1 MTRETKVGLLVG
13 LAFIVLFGIIITE
26 KSGTIESTEP
36 ESSDR
41 TTSRLPQATSSRQ
54 ILPRAEFS
62 SPTVRERNES
72 GETAVA
78 EVPGEQILEPPLVD
92 SSSLVPVIPT
102 TERDASA
109 AQRRSEG
116 GDNSQVTYYT
126 VKPGDTLIGIARKV
140 YGPDHAELYK
150 HIFNANRDV
159 LESEDA
165 MLWIGM
171 KLKIPRIPDF
181 SSMASLAF
189 GIPDADETSS
199 IDSLLS
205 AGTLVETTDAPIL
218 PSGAAIEPQI
228 SEYVIYTVRA
238 GDTLSEIS
246 QMHLGT
252 SRKWQL
258 IYDLNKG
265 SIKTP
270 AQLRPGTQIKIP
282 VVHRE

>member
-26 KSGTIESTEP
+26 KSGTIENADP
-36 ESSDR
+36 ESSDG
-41 TTSRLPQATSSRQ
+41 TTTRLPQASSLRQ
-54 ILPRAEFS
+54 VLPQAKFS
-62 SPTVRERNES
+62 SPTVRQRNEP
-72 GETAVA
+72 GETTVA
-78 EVPGEQILEPPLVD
+78 EIPGEQILEPPLID
-92 SSSLVPVIPT
+92 SLSRVPVIPMI
-102 TERDASA
+102 ERDRGAL
-109 AQRRSEG
+109 QRRPNG
-116 GDNSQVTYYT
+116 RDNPQTTFYT

-140 YGPDHAELYK
+140 YGPSHAEFYK

-171 KLKIPRIPDF
+171 KLKIPPLPDV

-189 GIPDADETSS
+189 
-199 IDSLLS
+199 DSPEANEMSPIEALLS
-205 AGTLVETTDAPIL
+205 AGTLVETIDASVLSSP
-218 PSGAAIEPQI
+218 AAIEPQI

-246 QMHLGT
+246 QMHLGS

-258 IYDLNKG
+258 ILGLNEDA
-265 SIKTP
+265 IKSPT
-270 AQLRPGTQIKIP
+270 QLHPGTQIKIP